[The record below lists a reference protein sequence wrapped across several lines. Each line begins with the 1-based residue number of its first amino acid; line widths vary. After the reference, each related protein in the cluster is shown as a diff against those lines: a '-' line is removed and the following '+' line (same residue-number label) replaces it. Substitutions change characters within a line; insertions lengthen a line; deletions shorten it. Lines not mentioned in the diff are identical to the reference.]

1 MRIKPIYIAAALALI
16 TSDAAKSE
24 VKLPTLLSDGVVLQ
38 RNQPIK
44 IWGKADAGET
54 VKVCLGKKN
63 KAEAVADA
71 NGNWELS
78 LKAEKAG
85 GPYTLSVNNLT
96 VRDVLIGDV
105 YLFSGQSNQE
115 LPVSR
120 VREAFEDEVSSYAN
134 HYLREFKTPKVEAYH
149 APKDDV
155 NSAQWKAFEGDVN
168 SIGALAYFTAKE
180 LYEHNGG
187 VPVGIINSSW
197 GGTRI
202 EAWIS
207 EKSIEKYPQRLNSY
221 KIMCNDNYRKQITQT
236 EQTAQQTWNA
246 VTWASDLG
254 TQADKKWYAADLDD
268 SDWAEYDLFDEAW
281 GKVDGHS
288 ANGVHWLRKDVVI
301 GSDMVGK
308 DALLR
313 LGCIVD
319 ADSVYVNGKLVGT
332 VSYQYPPRNY
342 KIAAGLLHEGHNNI
356 TVRLESDYG
365 TPHFVAEKPYKLICD
380 NKEISLEGKWRHKL
394 GCQMPQKPGTTWL
407 FNYPTVL
414 YNGMIAPLLNVP
426 VQGVVWYQG
435 ESDID
440 IRDQYADLLE
450 TLMQDWRNAFNNQ
463 NLPFY
468 IVELADF
475 LHPSDIGGRKAWAE
489 QREAQAKACNDTD
502 GATLIRNSDV
512 GEWNDIH
519 PKDKK
524 TPAKR
529 IVEAMTK

>member
-1 MRIKPIYIAAALALI
+1 MLAA
-16 TSDAAKSE
+16 TSASAA

-54 VKVCLGKKN
+54 VNVSLGKKN
-63 KAEAVADA
+63 KATTVADG
-71 NGNWELS
+71 NGDWSVTLS
-78 LKAEKAG
+78 QLKAG
-85 GPYTLSVNNLT
+85 GPYTLTANDQTVN
-96 VRDVLIGDV
+96 DVMIGDV

-120 VREAFEDEVSSYAN
+120 VREMFENEIAAYSN

-149 APKDDV
+149 APATDV
-155 NSAQWKAFEGDVN
+155 NKATWRTFEGDVN

-180 LYEHNGG
+180 IYENNGH

-202 EAWIS
+202 EAWMS
-207 EKSIEKYPQRLNSY
+207 EAAIENYPARLNSY
-221 KIMCNDNYRKQITQT
+221 KIMCNDAYRSQITQT
-236 EQTAQQTWNA
+236 EQTALNTWNA

-254 TQADKKWYAADLDD
+254 TQSAQKWYAANLDD
-268 SDWAEYDLFDEAW
+268 SDWEVCDLFADW
-281 GKVDGHS
+281 GKVNGKS
-288 ANGVHWLRKDVVI
+288 ANGIHWLRKDVVL
-301 GSDMVGK
+301 GDDFVGK

-319 ADSVYVNGKLVGT
+319 ADSVYVNGAFVGT

-342 KIAAGLLHEGHNNI
+342 KIPAGLLHKGHNNI

-365 TPHFVAEKPYKLICD
+365 TPHFVADKPYALICGD
-380 NKEISLEGKWRHKL
+380 NTVALTGNWRHKV
-394 GCQMPQKPGTTWL
+394 GCIMPQKPGTTWL

-414 YNGMIAPLLNVP
+414 YNGMIAPLLNIP

-435 ESDID
+435 ESDVD
-440 IRDQYADLLE
+440 IRDEYAGLL
-450 TLMQDWRNAFNNQ
+450 TTMIYDWRRAFNNDS
-463 NLPFY
+463 LPFY

-475 LHPSDIGGRKAWAE
+475 LHPSDVGGRTAWAE
-489 QREAQAKACNDTD
+489 QRAAQAAACEAVD

-524 TPAKR
+524 TPARR
-529 IVEAMTK
+529 IAEAIKALRAK